1 MNEQKSSA
9 AAGGPESSRGSCERI
24 GAELDNLLRTLA
36 PSEDV
41 RDHFRNARIE
51 VLKGLRG
58 LIDERIQRLSTESK
72 KGTSV
77 PIE

>member
-1 MNEQKSSA
+1 MNKEKASA
-9 AAGGPESSRGSCERI
+9 APADRAGARGSCERV
-24 GAELDNLLRTLA
+24 GAEIDNLLRTLA

>member
-1 MNEQKSSA
+1 MSEEKSSA
-9 AAGGPESSRGSCERI
+9 AAGGPESARGSCERI
-24 GAELDNLLRTLA
+24 GAEIDGLLHALA

-41 RDHFRNARIE
+41 RHHFRNARIE

-58 LIDERIQRLSTESK
+58 LIDERIQRLSTESQ

>member
-1 MNEQKSSA
+1 MSEEKPSTAPSGEA
-9 AAGGPESSRGSCERI
+9 STGPCARF
-24 GAELDNLLRTLA
+24 GAELDTLLRSLA

-41 RDHFRNARIE
+41 RQHFTNARIE

-58 LIDERIQRLSTESK
+58 LIDERIQRLSTESQ

>member
-1 MNEQKSSA
+1 MNQEKTSA
-9 AAGGPESSRGSCERI
+9 AAGGPEPARGSCERI
-24 GAELDNLLRTLA
+24 GAEVDRLLRGLA

-41 RDHFRNARIE
+41 RHHFRSARIE

-58 LIDERIQRLSTESK
+58 LIDERIQCLSTESQ